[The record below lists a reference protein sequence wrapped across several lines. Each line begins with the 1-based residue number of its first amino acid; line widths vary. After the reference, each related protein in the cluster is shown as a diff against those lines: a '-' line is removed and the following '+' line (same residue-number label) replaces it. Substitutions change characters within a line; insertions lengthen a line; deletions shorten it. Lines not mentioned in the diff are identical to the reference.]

1 MPWRETNNLD
11 SLPVTFSAFSFP
23 SLRHIDTSQYIK
35 FSLWYFSPD
44 YPFVID
50 NFPPLPLRGW
60 FPVKWPRAPS
70 SRDACI
76 QGTSGKKE
84 PKSRRWEPHTWLRNF
99 YYSVDPNT
107 GRGRIM
113 AAWLPWEIQIQ
124 SVVTRLDLLEPRAN
138 ARTKDRA
145 HHASRRPTGNARNA
159 TVTFHVRSC
168 CVCTW
173 NTARPFFATFSFGR
187 SVTGFVLCGS
197 MELCCRRRI
206 IGYYFSSIDSGSVD
220 SCLYS
225 MLSLWNG
232 FW

>member
-1 MPWRETNNLD
+1 MTKQANLPIFRI
-11 SLPVTFSAFSFP
+11 SSKCLEEKLIISTLFP
-23 SLRHIDTSQYIK
+23 SRFLHSHFHLLIISIRANTPTSPCDTFHPITHSSSII
-35 FSLWYFSPD
+35 S
-44 YPFVID
+44 
-50 NFPPLPLRGW
+50 LPLRGW

-84 PKSRRWEPHTWLRNF
+84 PESRRWEPHTWLRNF

-173 NTARPFFATFSFGR
+173 NTARPR
-187 SVTGFVLCGS
+187 S
-197 MELCCRRRI
+197 
-206 IGYYFSSIDSGSVD
+206 
-220 SCLYS
+220 
-225 MLSLWNG
+225 LSDDL
-232 FW
+232 